1 MVILIRFNIII
12 NTLANTSG
20 IICDGAKP
28 SCAAKISSALDAAL
42 LAHTTI
48 MHDDVFRADE
58 GIVKDD
64 LEKTIRA
71 VEDIF
76 N

>member
-1 MVILIRFNIII
+1 MLGGNFTQIANTII

-42 LAHTTI
+42 LAHTMS
-48 MHDDVFRADE
+48 MHDDVFQADE
-58 GIVKDD
+58 GIIKDD
-64 LEKTIRA
+64 
-71 VEDIF
+71 
-76 N
+76 